1 MYPVSALFGMNKEKN
16 YLHQKSH
23 SELPLKE
30 LIFMV
35 RFAERTFGSQ
45 ERISNTTALPTLQS
59 SYLPASENQNL
70 NLLHIRLCS
79 HNSKHNKTLNH

>member
-35 RFAERTFGSQ
+35 KFAERTFGSQ
-45 ERISNTTALPTLQS
+45 ERISNTTAAYTAVLVLASFREPKFK
-59 SYLPASENQNL
+59 PATHQASLTQ
-70 NLLHIRLCS
+70 
-79 HNSKHNKTLNH
+79 